1 MASTIV
7 PKKVMPERLRIVL
20 NHFGL
25 TQSKLGGLIGFRHS
39 IISLWLRGKN
49 KMPQAAAMAIQ
60 AALGVRWQWTL
71 YGDGEMLLDD
81 MGVLSAEE
89 VPLLTNSEPLQRHK
103 KAPFGA
109 SGREETMKKLVLPK
123 QSERPERQR
132 RHSPSYRQPLEP
144 SPF

>member
-89 VPLLTNSEPLQRHK
+89 VWLLTLYRQCDMTARQEIIDQTEYQVGK
-103 KAPFGA
+103 
-109 SGREETMKKLVLPK
+109 
-123 QSERPERQR
+123 SERRADKGA
-132 RHSPSYRQPLEP
+132 
-144 SPF
+144 